1 MTSLTCSQA
10 GLRQTHLINVPQRAS
25 DQWAWTLP
33 TIFWLFLIHIYHPLL
48 WNRLGNSL
56 NQECHLIYHLYPYKP
71 SIFVYAYENGPDAH
85 VQISCPFLPCC
96 AISDISGV
104 FSVFPDV
111 LWKHCGSVCGCIL
124 QSLFFLFSL
133 DIVRPKWQELLNSKK
148 GIFLGSFLLL

>member
-1 MTSLTCSQA
+1 MLTSWAQANTFDKCSPESQWSVSLSTSHYLLT
-10 GLRQTHLINVPQRAS
+10 VP
-25 DQWAWTLP
+25 
-33 TIFWLFLIHIYHPLL
+33 HPYLSSPL
-48 WNRLGNSL
+48 WNCLGNSL
-56 NQECHLIYHLYPYKP
+56 NQECHLIYHLYSYKP
-71 SIFVYAYENGPDAH
+71 SISVYAYENGPDAH